1 MTRRRIATIL
11 ILGVVAYCGGSLALA
26 AGAAQAQCSQSSAES
41 TYGGQGTQISQVG
54 CEPTEPSSTLPFTG
68 LDLGL
73 LVAAGLVLI
82 AGGVV
87 LRLRLRHSSR
97 GGQ

>member
-1 MTRRRIATIL
+1 MTRRRIATL
-11 ILGVVAYCGGSLALA
+11 LVLGVLASGGATLALSI
-26 AGAAQAQCSQSSAES
+26 GSAQAQCLSQISSGF
-41 TYGGQGTQISQVG
+41 TYGGQGTQISQP
-54 CEPTEPSSTLPFTG
+54 CEPKAAATLPFTG

-82 AGGVV
+82 AGGIV
-87 LRLRLRHSSR
+87 LRLRLRH